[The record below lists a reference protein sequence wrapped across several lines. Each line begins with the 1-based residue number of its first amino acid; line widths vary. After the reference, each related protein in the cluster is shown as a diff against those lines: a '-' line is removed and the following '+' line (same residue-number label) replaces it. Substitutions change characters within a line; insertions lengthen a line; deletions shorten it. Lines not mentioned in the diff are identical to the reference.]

1 MTYEEKV
8 KKVSEELGIP
18 EDVVNKAYKSF
29 WLFIKTKIKELP
41 LKEDMTEEE
50 FSKLQTNFN
59 IQYLGKLSCT
69 YERYRRKKKQF
80 NTIRKKC

>member
-50 FSKLQTNFN
+50 FSKL
-59 IQYLGKLSCT
+59 
-69 YERYRRKKKQF
+69 
-80 NTIRKKC
+80 